1 MNIKINFTNL
11 KKKVIKKKKVF
22 KKICMNIKK
31 NFNKNLIKKRKVI
44 KNI

>member
-11 KKKVIKKKKVF
+11 KKKVINKKKVV
-22 KKICMNIKK
+22 KKIHLNIKK
-31 NFNKNLIKKRKVI
+31 NFDKNLIKKRKVI